1 MVRNRNLFHS
11 NDINNDDRMRRKSE
25 FHDLNLK
32 LGEWI
37 VANNLDKILSDKEI
51 AIFKENNMSFYDL
64 KLFGAMGKAYL
75 LQFDMLV
82 GMYKFKNMRGQFTLR
97 NQIKTLKMEIFWKY
111 GIDGSSMRER
121 EVDKEWRKQMYEI

>member
-1 MVRNRNLFHS
+1 MNKV
-11 NDINNDDRMRRKSE
+11 SE

-37 VANNLDKILSDKEI
+37 VENNLDEILSDEETV
-51 AIFKENNMSFYDL
+51 IFKENKMSFYDL

-75 LQFDMLV
+75 LQFDILI

-97 NQIKTLKMEIFWKY
+97 NQIKTLKMEIFSKY
-111 GIDGSSMRER
+111 GVSLLLGGVP
-121 EVDKEWRKQMYEI
+121 EVDKEWRKQMNKI

>member
-1 MVRNRNLFHS
+1 MNKV
-11 NDINNDDRMRRKSE
+11 SE

-37 VANNLDKILSDKEI
+37 VENNLDEILSDEETV
-51 AIFKENNMSFYDL
+51 IFKENNMSFYDL

-75 LQFDMLV
+75 LQFDILI

-97 NQIKTLKMEIFWKY
+97 NQIKTLKMEIFSKY
-111 GIDGSSMRER
+111 GIDGSSMMER
-121 EVDKEWRKQMYEI
+121 EVDKEWIKQMNKI

>member
-1 MVRNRNLFHS
+1 MNKV
-11 NDINNDDRMRRKSE
+11 SE

-37 VANNLDKILSDKEI
+37 VENNLDKILSDKEI

-121 EVDKEWRKQMYEI
+121 EVDKEWIKQMYEI